1 MATRSMAGVATNGK
15 AANRRGAYPSGAAM
29 LSELAWEKIGRSLR
43 LSERKLQ
50 VVRAVFDDRTEL
62 SIAATLDISANTVH
76 TPMER
81 MYGKLAVRDRGQL
94 ILRVVNEFLT
104 LTAAPGGSLPSICGH
119 RTAGRC
125 SSQPR

>member
-1 MATRSMAGVATNGK
+1 MF
-15 AANRRGAYPSGAAM
+15 
-29 LSELAWEKIGRSLR
+29 SELAWEKIGRSLR

-81 MYGKLAVRDRGQL
+81 MYRKLAVRDRGQL

-104 LTAAPGGSLPSICGH
+104 LTAAPGGQPAVHLRPPN
-119 RTAGRC
+119 GR
-125 SSQPR
+125 PLFLAAPLIPV